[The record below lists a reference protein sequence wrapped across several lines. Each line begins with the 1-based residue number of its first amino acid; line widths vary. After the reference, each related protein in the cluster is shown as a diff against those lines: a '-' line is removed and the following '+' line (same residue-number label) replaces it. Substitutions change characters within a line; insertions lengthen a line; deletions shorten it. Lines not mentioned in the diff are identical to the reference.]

1 MNASFRISMSTP
13 IGLQNGILF
22 IVQEGESIRGSI
34 RTMGNTSYFNNGK
47 LRDNMFEF
55 SGILNTGLLRLK
67 YSAKGK
73 IKGNHLDATVK
84 TDYGVFSLAGMRIE
98 S

>member
-1 MNASFRISMSTP
+1 MRTP

-22 IVQEGESIRGSI
+22 IAEEGDSIRGSI
-34 RTMGNTSYFNNGK
+34 RTMGNTSYFKNGK
-47 LRDNMFEF
+47 LRNNTFEF
-55 SGILNTGLLRLK
+55 SGILNTGLMRLK

-73 IKGNHLDATVK
+73 ITESKLDATVK
-84 TDYGVFSLAGMRIE
+84 TDYGVYSLAGMRIE